1 MIGPRPCGQFF
12 TSLKKYQVLP
22 RHMNSSLMIT
32 TVKNI
37 RGYRF
42 SLLNLAVSVACLG
55 WIVYCGFRAENIKT
69 VWFMTTGLIVSF
81 VSIMQQVLLITKRRA
96 YTRVNPL
103 HIALA
108 SVYFLAMA
116 VCIFVPVTVTK
127 EFSSLSEPDRTYALY
142 LLMGY
147 CLHLA
152 PLLVLLVALYGRD
165 DQLVQSLLH
174 PYTEIIDG
182 FSKSS
187 GSIQMTAIPGSADT
201 LKQVV
206 IGDGNVSAK
215 IVLEEDYENGMD
227 VEREDT
233 DDENGIDL
241 VRNEDDKNGEEV
253 VRDEDDENFK
263 DVVRELNGSDDESD
277 ILSSHKADGISPK
290 PSMVLKTWPK
300 ADPFPVRALY
310 TFKTESKSELPFRKG
325 DTLTVLD
332 CRGKWWQAQK
342 DDRVGFIPSNYV
354 SVLLKARVTSTFTAS
369 EDDQV
374 SITKDQVIEVME
386 RYDEKCLVRTVEG
399 KIGAVR
405 TDRLEFLS

>member
-1 MIGPRPCGQFF
+1 
-12 TSLKKYQVLP
+12 
-22 RHMNSSLMIT
+22 MIT
-32 TVKNI
+32 TVKNN

-42 SLLNLAVSVACLG
+42 SFLNLAFSVGCLG
-55 WIVYCGFRAENIKT
+55 WIVYCGFQAENIKKI
-69 VWFMTTGLIVSF
+69 WFMTAGLIVSF
-81 VSIMQQVLLITKRRA
+81 CSIIHQTILITKRRA
-96 YTRVNPL
+96 YTRINIMHVFL
-103 HIALA
+103 VTA
-108 SVYFLAMA
+108 YFLTMT
-116 VCIFVPVTVTK
+116 VCIFGPILVTK
-127 EFSSLSEPDRTYALY
+127 EFGSLSEPEKTYATY

-147 CLHLA
+147 CVNLV
-152 PLLVLLVALYGRD
+152 PLLVLLISLYGRD
-165 DQLVQSLLH
+165 DQLVQNFLH

-187 GSIQMTAIPGSADT
+187 GSIQMTAIPSTSVAVATDDS

-206 IGDGNVSAK
+206 IGDLTVDEPQEPQESQELQNQIDEDNSKDILTADVY
-215 IVLEEDYENGMD
+215 EEDE
-227 VEREDT
+227 
-233 DDENGIDL
+233 
-241 VRNEDDKNGEEV
+241 
-253 VRDEDDENFK
+253 
-263 DVVRELNGSDDESD
+263 
-277 ILSSHKADGISPK
+277 ILSAHKADGTSPK

-310 TFKTESKSELPFRKG
+310 TFKTDSKSELPFRKG
-325 DTLTVLD
+325 DTLIVLD

-354 SVLLKARVTSTFTAS
+354 SVLLKARVASTFTAS

-386 RYDEKCLVRTVEG
+386 RYHEKCLVRTVEG